1 MDKTPSESRLAI
13 AAHLHVLLRR
23 KIGRVTDTEW
33 MACNSEYAQTIVRLA
48 RERGREEGMQ
58 DLLEWADKLE
68 QSMQAQRPQ
77 QRALPAL
84 AEALRAGEPEVQ
96 RPEVPRY
103 VGGIR

>member
-1 MDKTPSESRLAI
+1 
-13 AAHLHVLLRR
+13 
-23 KIGRVTDTEW
+23 
-33 MACNSEYAQTIVRLA
+33 
-48 RERGREEGMQ
+48 
-58 DLLEWADKLE
+58 
-68 QSMQAQRPQ
+68 MQAQRPQ